1 MKIKTAYRITFGF
14 CGCLPNSVQWCFG
27 QKDLLE
33 TLRNEDIENCERV
46 DTLKDILK
54 YGGVYSEYSI
64 TNLSVERF
72 DLPSEYFGEIKTCK
86 NIEGVLI
93 QRDFELQELIE
104 QYHTHILKAQI
115 CPEDIT
121 GAIINDTEIWV
132 TNESRYYRNDAI
144 YERISNEQ
152 KTIHI

>member
-1 MKIKTAYRITFGF
+1 VTIKTAYRIAFGF
-14 CGCLPNSVQWCFG
+14 YGCLPDSVQWCFG

-64 TNLSVERF
+64 TSLSVERF
-72 DLPSEYFGEIKTCK
+72 DLPSECFGEAKTCK
-86 NIEGVLI
+86 NIEGVII
-93 QRDFELQELIE
+93 QSDFELQDLIE
-104 QYHTHILKAQI
+104 QYHTRILKAQI
-115 CPEDIT
+115 CPENIT

-132 TNESRYYRNDAI
+132 TSESCYYCNDAI
-144 YERISNEQ
+144 YERIF
-152 KTIHI
+152 